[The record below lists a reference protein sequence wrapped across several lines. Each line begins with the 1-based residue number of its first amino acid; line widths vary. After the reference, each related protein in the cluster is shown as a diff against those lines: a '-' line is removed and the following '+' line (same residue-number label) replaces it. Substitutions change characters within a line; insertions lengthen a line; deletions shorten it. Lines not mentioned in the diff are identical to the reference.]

1 MRSRKSVPFG
11 ASPQPESA
19 VPDPNAWVK
28 SRTPGKKKRLTF
40 AIPAELHLRM
50 KVACARRGTSMV
62 EELEAL
68 LEKHYPPED
77 R

>member
-1 MRSRKSVPFG
+1 MTRKQVSFG
-11 ASPQPESA
+11 ATPKPEA
-19 VPDPNAWVK
+19 AAPDAEEWV
-28 SRTPGKKKRLTF
+28 RRRGEGRKKRLTF
-40 AIPAELHLRM
+40 VIPLELHTRM

-68 LEKHYPPED
+68 LEERYPPEE

>member
-1 MRSRKSVPFG
+1 MTRKSVPFG
-11 ASPQPESA
+11 STPKPEPA
-19 VPDPNAWVK
+19 VADPEQWV
-28 SRTPGKKKRLTF
+28 RRRGEGRKKRLTF
-40 AIPAELHLRM
+40 AIPDELHRRM

-68 LEKHYPPED
+68 LEE